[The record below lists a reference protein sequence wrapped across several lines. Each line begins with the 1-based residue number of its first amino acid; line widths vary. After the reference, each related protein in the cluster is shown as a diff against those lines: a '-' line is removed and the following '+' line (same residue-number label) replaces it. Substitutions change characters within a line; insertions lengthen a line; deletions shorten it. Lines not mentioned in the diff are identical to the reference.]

1 MIFIILHPHPVKT
14 MSEQITHEGIID
26 HIEKDMVSVRILS
39 KSACAA
45 CHSKG
50 MCSISE
56 MTEKLIEIHN
66 SGSHFTAG
74 QEVNV
79 ILDQTMG
86 NKAVVL
92 GYLLPFV
99 IMIIT
104 LVVASSFMSELWA
117 GLSAIAILLP
127 YYLLL
132 YSFKNKLSKTFS
144 FRIEPL

>member
-1 MIFIILHPHPVKT
+1 
-14 MSEQITHEGIID
+14 MSERIFHHGVID
-26 HIEKDMVSVRILS
+26 HIENDVVFVRILS

-50 MCSISE
+50 MCSVSE
-56 MTEKLIEIHN
+56 MTEKLVEVRGASSN
-66 SGSHFTAG
+66 YKAG

-92 GYLLPFV
+92 GYLIPFV

-104 LVVASSFMSELWA
+104 LVIVSNFLSELWS
-117 GLSAIAILLP
+117 GLSAIAILIP

-132 YSFKNKLSKTFS
+132 YVFRDALSKTFF

>member
-1 MIFIILHPHPVKT
+1 
-14 MSEQITHEGIID
+14 MSERIFHEGIID
-26 HIEKDMVSVRILS
+26 HIEKDAIFVRILS

-45 CHSKG
+45 CHTKG
-50 MCSISE
+50 MCSVSE
-56 MTEKLIEIHN
+56 MTEKLVEVHG
-66 SGSHFTAG
+66 SGSNYTAG

-92 GYLLPFV
+92 GYLIPFV
-99 IMIIT
+99 VMIIT
-104 LVVASSFMSELWA
+104 LVVASSFLSELWA
-117 GLSAIAILLP
+117 GLSAIAILIP

-132 YSFKNKLSKTFS
+132 YIFRNALKKTFF

>member
-1 MIFIILHPHPVKT
+1 
-14 MSEQITHEGIID
+14 MSERITHEGIID
-26 HIEKDMVSVRILS
+26 HIEKDVVFVRILS
-39 KSACAA
+39 KSACAS

-50 MCSISE
+50 MCSVSE
-56 MTEKLIEIHN
+56 MTEKLVEIHN
-66 SGSHFTAG
+66 AGPQFTTG

-92 GYLLPFV
+92 GYLIPFV
-99 IMIIT
+99 IMIVT
-104 LVVASSFMSELWA
+104 LVVASSFLSELWA
-117 GLSAIAILLP
+117 GLSAIAILTP

-132 YSFKNKLSKTFS
+132 YVFKNKLSKTFS

>member
-1 MIFIILHPHPVKT
+1 
-14 MSEQITHEGIID
+14 MSERITHEGIID
-26 HIEKDMVSVRILS
+26 HITPDTVFVRIIS

-50 MCSISE
+50 MCSVSE
-56 MTEKLIEIHN
+56 MTEKLVEIHN
-66 SGSHFTAG
+66 TGSHFTTG

-79 ILDQTMG
+79 ILDQTLG

-92 GYLLPFV
+92 GYLIPFV

-104 LVVASSFMSELWA
+104 LVVASSFLSELWA

-132 YSFKNKLSKTFS
+132 YVFKTKLSKSFS